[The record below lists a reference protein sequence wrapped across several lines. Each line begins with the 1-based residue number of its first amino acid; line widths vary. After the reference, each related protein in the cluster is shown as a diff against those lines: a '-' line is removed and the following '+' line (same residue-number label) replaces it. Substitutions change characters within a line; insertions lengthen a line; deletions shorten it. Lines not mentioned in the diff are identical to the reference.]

1 MAVLCCAVLGCAVL
15 CCAVLRHAIVNAHLA
30 TSRREV
36 GQLSMAA
43 LTLRRMKW
51 FLMYCILYVA
61 FLGGETHSFKHAMT
75 TSTTEMSTKLFRDA
89 RKAFSTGI
97 LAASLFAGSTQKAFA
112 DNDIPIYFG
121 VGCFWHVQHEF
132 AATEVEELGRDIPTL
147 TAKAGYAGGNR
158 KAKPA
163 FNPANPSKPIE
174 DLVCYHNLQGV
185 ADYDALGYTEVVGM
199 NVPSNKVDAFA
210 SEYFSLFGKDSE
222 RPDKGDRGGQY
233 RSVIG
238 VPGGMKGESLSSI
251 QNALDKSGKDLKLV
265 EGKGNEPDTLGKKV
279 VYVMDSN
286 VFPFKQAELYHQFH
300 DGFMPGEQYGKQYHD
315 IAKALVAD
323 GRLKVSQRENEKFYS
338 SMNFSQTFSN

>member
-1 MAVLCCAVLGCAVL
+1 MNWVLLIFIL
-15 CCAVLRHAIVNAHLA
+15 TTLLA
-30 TSRREV
+30 DETQSYQPASLSSVALIRSAATTSIREI
-36 GQLSMAA
+36 SAA
-43 LTLRRMKW
+43 LRQGASKGLSK
-51 FLMYCILYVA
+51 
-61 FLGGETHSFKHAMT
+61 
-75 TSTTEMSTKLFRDA
+75 
-89 RKAFSTGI
+89 GI
-97 LAASLFAGSTQKAFA
+97 VTASLLFGGVQEAFA
-112 DNDIPIYFG
+112 EDTTVYFG

-158 KAKPA
+158 KAKSS
-163 FNPANPSKPIE
+163 FNPANPSKPLE

-185 ADYDALGYTEVVGM
+185 ADYDALGHTEVVGM
-199 NVPSNKVDAFA
+199 NLPSDKIEAFA

-238 VPGGMKGESLSSI
+238 IPGGMKGEALSAI
-251 QNALDKSGKDLKLV
+251 QSALEKSGKDLKLV
-265 EGKGNEPDTLGKKV
+265 EGKGNDPDTLGKKV
-279 VYVMDSN
+279 VYVMDNN

-323 GRLKVSQRENEKFYS
+323 GRLKVY
-338 SMNFSQTFSN
+338 